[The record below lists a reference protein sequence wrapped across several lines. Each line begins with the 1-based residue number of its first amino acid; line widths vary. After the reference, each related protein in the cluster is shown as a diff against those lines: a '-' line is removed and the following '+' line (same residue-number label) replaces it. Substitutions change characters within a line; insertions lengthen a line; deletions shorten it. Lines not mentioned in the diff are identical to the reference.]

1 MEWGLVGQRVSLAQP
16 TRDWKS
22 RESIMS
28 SSSRVLGKA
37 LTANTFSAYSKP
49 QNDSHR
55 PNLFHFQSSSA
66 VWTTDPTSFCR
77 CPVLGGHCS
86 RLLKTVFLLVCY
98 QLQTSHWSKR
108 RGCTHVLVRLIKNNC
123 EKSVKKSVDISS
135 VWEVVML
142 KWSKTHDTCVGS
154 CAWQT
159 IR

>member
-66 VWTTDPTSFCR
+66 V
-77 CPVLGGHCS
+77 
-86 RLLKTVFLLVCY
+86 
-98 QLQTSHWSKR
+98 
-108 RGCTHVLVRLIKNNC
+108 
-123 EKSVKKSVDISS
+123 
-135 VWEVVML
+135 
-142 KWSKTHDTCVGS
+142 
-154 CAWQT
+154 
-159 IR
+159 